1 MTNSYVHLANG
12 QVREVEND
20 DWINESGTPNAFR
33 EGGMEFQ
40 VTGVYPKE
48 VEHPASPE
56 VQAQKDKE
64 DEANRAEFDKWRDA
78 QNKSRS
84 TGQQGDKKL

>member
-1 MTNSYVHLANG
+1 MTYVHLSNG

-20 DWINESGTPNAFR
+20 DWISESGTPNAFR
-33 EGGMEFQ
+33 EGGMEFV

-56 VQAQKDKE
+56 VQAQKNKE
-64 DEANRAEFDKWRDA
+64 DEENRAEFDKWRES
-78 QNKSRS
+78 QKSRTTS
-84 TGQQGDKKL
+84 QQGDKKL